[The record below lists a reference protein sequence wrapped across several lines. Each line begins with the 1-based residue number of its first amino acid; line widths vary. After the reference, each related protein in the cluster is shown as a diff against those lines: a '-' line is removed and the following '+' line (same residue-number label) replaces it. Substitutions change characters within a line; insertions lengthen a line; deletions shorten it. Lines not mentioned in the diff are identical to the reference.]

1 MAPRSELGPGTTPRS
16 CAASVEASSSEDK
29 VSMLE
34 SPLVDWAGS
43 WLLRGQNGWDLFHE
57 AEKSKE

>member
-1 MAPRSELGPGTTPRS
+1 MAPKSELGLGTAPRS
-16 CAASVEASSSEDK
+16 CAASAEASSSEDK

-34 SPLVDWAGS
+34 SPLVGWAGS
-43 WLLRGQNGWDLFHE
+43 WLLRGQNGRHLFHE